1 MNATLKRTLAL
12 VAATLA
18 TQASAQV
25 TFYEREGFEG
35 RSFGTEQQVKNFE
48 RQGFNDRASSAV
60 VSGSRWEVCEDAGF
74 KGRCVVL
81 RPGRYPSLTAMGLND
96 RVSSVRN
103 FSAHSRGQRREA
115 PAAPVVQL
123 TFFES
128 EAFEG
133 RAFTTQQEV
142 DDFRREGFNDRASS
156 LVISGGQ
163 WEACDGVGFRGRC
176 VTLAAGQYP
185 SLAAIGL
192 NDRVSSVR
200 AVGAAPF
207 PVIPQPVAASVTF
220 YEREGFSGRT
230 LNAQQDIGDF
240 RRASFNDMASS
251 AVVTGGRWEVCDA
264 VGFRGRC
271 VVLSPGHYAS
281 LETIGLNDSVSS
293 VRGVSPTTSYN
304 EGRPAAPAAYHDYRR
319 RDNEQ
324 LYEARV
330 TAVRAV
336 VGTPEQRC
344 WIEREQVAQDRS
356 AANVPAAI
364 AGALIG
370 GILGHQ
376 VGGGRGKDLATAGG
390 AVAGAVVGANIG
402 RGGGTQQVQD
412 VQRCTSVPSQASPDY
427 WDVSY
432 NFRGQD
438 YRMQMTSP
446 PGSTVTVN
454 AQGEPRA

>member
-12 VAATLA
+12 AAAAIA

-48 RQGFNDRASSAV
+48 RHGFNDRASSAV
-60 VSGSRWEVCEDAGF
+60 VFGSRWEVCEDAAF
-74 KGRCVVL
+74 RGRCVLL

-96 RVSSVRN
+96 RVSSVRSISGN
-103 FSAHSRGQRREA
+103 SRGQRREA
-115 PAAPVVQL
+115 PTAPVAQL
-123 TFFES
+123 SFYEN

-142 DDFRREGFNDRASS
+142 DDFRRDGFNDRASS

-163 WEACDGVGFRGRC
+163 WEVCDGVGFKGRC
-176 VTLAAGQYP
+176 VTLVAGQYP

-192 NDRVSSVR
+192 NNRVSSVR
-200 AVGAAPF
+200 AVGAAPL
-207 PVIPQPVAASVTF
+207 PVSPQPVAASVTF
-220 YEREGFSGRT
+220 YEREGYSGRT
-230 LNAQQDIGDF
+230 LSTQQDVGDF
-240 RRASFNDMASS
+240 RRASFNNMASS

-264 VGFRGRC
+264 VGFTGRC

-281 LETIGLNDSVSS
+281 LDTIGLNDSVSS
-293 VRGVSPTTSYN
+293 VRSVSPTAGYDSDRHT
-304 EGRPAAPAAYHDYRR
+304 APAAYHDYRR

-344 WIEREQVAQDRS
+344 WIEREQVSKDRS
-356 AANVPAAI
+356 EANVPAAI

-402 RGGGTQQVQD
+402 RGEGTQQAQD
-412 VQRCTSVPSQASPDY
+412 VQRCTNVPSQARPDY

-432 NFRGQD
+432 NFRGQE
-438 YRMQMTSP
+438 YRMQMASP
-446 PGSTVTVN
+446 PGPTVTVN